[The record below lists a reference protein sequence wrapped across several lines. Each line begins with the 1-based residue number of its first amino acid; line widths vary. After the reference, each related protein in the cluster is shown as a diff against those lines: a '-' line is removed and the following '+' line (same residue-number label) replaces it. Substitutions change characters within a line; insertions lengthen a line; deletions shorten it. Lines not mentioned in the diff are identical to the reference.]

1 METQAMLSNH
11 LTQFCC
17 VQKKTTA
24 APTRN
29 LVERRMTAVEP
40 WTLDRCRGLVEYDHG
55 ESYESTREQLQ
66 TGRTQGVVSVTE
78 GRGQRNQT
86 QQTYA
91 YPVHPAMLHVS
102 DLPLS
107 VCQTTLAT

>member
-11 LTQFCC
+11 LTSA
-17 VQKKTTA
+17 VYKTYNSG
-24 APTRN
+24 PTRN

-40 WTLDRCRGLVEYDHG
+40 WTLDRCRGLAEYDPG
-55 ESYESTREQLQ
+55 EKYESIREQLQ
-66 TGRTQGVVSVTE
+66 RGRIQGVVSVTE

-86 QQTYA
+86 QQTY
-91 YPVHPAMLHVS
+91 PVNPGVLHVS